1 MKNRYL
7 FVLLFV
13 LILPLL
19 ARADASIPTKDLPGG
34 HDLSFL
40 KRFEG
45 SLIVAYKHKS
55 YGRFTFPLSPLK
67 ATGKEENDILFYAP
81 EKSKTLEGE
90 YTRIAY
96 LIPKDHHPL
105 EVIRN
110 YENYLR
116 EQGGE
121 VLYTC
126 EGRSCGGNPSHA
138 AWIWYGDIS
147 LAYFLEDMNSV
158 ASYNEKYSTGYCA
171 LASSN
176 IKDQQYMVVDL
187 PDKKSTV
194 SVLSYILGDDSGCT
208 AIKDRTV
215 VVVDVLKSEP
225 MEQKMVVV
233 KAEKMASEID
243 TQGSVALYG
252 IYFDT
257 GKTEIKPES
266 KPTLE
271 QIAKLLRSKPL
282 LKLLVVGHTDNQGT
296 FDYNMDLS
304 KRRAHAVVKALVS
317 GYGINASRLKPVGV
331 GYACPRASN
340 RTPEGRAKNR
350 RVELVE
356 SNAK

>member
-1 MKNRYL
+1 MKNKYL
-7 FVLLFV
+7 FILIFV
-13 LILPLL
+13 LVFPLL
-19 ARADASIPTKDLPGG
+19 VSADATIPTKDVPGSQ
-34 HDLSFL
+34 DPPFL

-55 YGRFTFPLSPLK
+55 FAKFTFPLSPLK
-67 ATGKEENDILFYAP
+67 PTGEEENDIEFYAP
-81 EKSKTLEGE
+81 EKARNLEGE

-96 LIPKDHHPL
+96 LIPQGHGPL
-105 EVIRN
+105 EVVKN
-110 YENYLR
+110 YENHLR
-116 EQGGE
+116 ELGGR

-126 EGRSCGGNPSHA
+126 EGRGCGGHPNHA
-138 AWIWYGDIS
+138 SWIWYGKIS
-147 LAYFLEDMNSV
+147 LGYFLEDMNSV
-158 ASYNEKYSTGYCA
+158 ASYNKKFSTGYCA

-266 KPTLE
+266 KPTLD
-271 QIAKLLRSKPL
+271 QIAELLRTRPS

-304 KRRAHAVVKALVS
+304 KRRARAVVNALVS
-317 GYGINASRLKPVGV
+317 RYGISSARLHPVGV

-340 RTPEGRAKNR
+340 RTSEGRAKNR